1 MAKRTHVRQALAPE
15 VRVYASRHYTPSVG
29 ASFKVGT
36 NVLLDSHAPITIGDH
51 VFLGH
56 NVMVLT
62 GTHDPELRGQAR
74 QDQQAARPVTI
85 KDGVWVCSGAIIC
98 PGVTIGEH
106 SVVGPGAVVMRNVA
120 PYTIVAGNPARR
132 IRRLR
137 EPAATEAPCLA

>member
-1 MAKRTHVRQALAPE
+1 MPKPRQPVRADVRRYGKRHAP
-15 VRVYASRHYTPSVG
+15 VVG

-36 NVLLDSHAPITIGDH
+36 NVLLDGHAPITIGDY

-62 GTHDPELRGQAR
+62 GGHDPERRGLER
-74 QDQQAARPVTI
+74 QQTCVARPVTI
-85 KDGVWVCSGAIIC
+85 EDGVWVCSGAIIC
-98 PGVTIGEH
+98 PGVTLGRH

-132 IRRLR
+132 VRRLH
-137 EPAATEAPCLA
+137 ETEAA